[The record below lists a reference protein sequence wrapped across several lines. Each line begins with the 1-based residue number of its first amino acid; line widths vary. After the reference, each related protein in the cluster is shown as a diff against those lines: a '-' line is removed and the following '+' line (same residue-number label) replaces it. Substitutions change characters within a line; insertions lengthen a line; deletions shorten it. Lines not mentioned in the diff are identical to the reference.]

1 MRKNILFFSCL
12 FFAISFFL
20 PNITLAHK
28 VRVFAY
34 GEGNEIVGE
43 TAFSGGRKPKNADII
58 VTDAAGGKEVFSGQT
73 DENGEFRFEIPQEA
87 REGRMDLLIVV
98 KAGDGHRGEWP
109 LAAEDYLTGL
119 EDLGTEETTQEETA
133 QVDAT
138 APAAEEEAGTL
149 ESTSESA
156 QTANTGIS
164 LHQMEQLMG
173 KVVDRKLAP
182 VKHMLAQ
189 SEDHEPTLQDILG
202 GIGYILGLAGVAAY
216 FKAQQK
222 SKGGAKEC

>member
-1 MRKNILFFSCL
+1 MRKNILFFLCL

-34 GEGNEIVGE
+34 GEGDDIVGE
-43 TAFSGGRKPKNADII
+43 TAFSGGRKPKNADIF
-58 VTDAAGGKEVFSGQT
+58 VTDAASGKEVFTGQT
-73 DENGEFRFEIPQEA
+73 DEEGAFRFAIPQEA
-87 REGRMDLLIVV
+87 REGKMDLQIVV

-109 LAAEDYLTGL
+109 LAAADYLT
-119 EDLGTEETTQEETA
+119 GTEETTQEETA

-138 APAAEEEAGTL
+138 APAAEEEAGTP
-149 ESTSESA
+149 ESAPESA

-164 LHQMEQLMG
+164 LHQMEQMME

-189 SEDHEPTLQDILG
+189 SEEHGPTLQDILG

-216 FKAQQK
+216 FQAKN
-222 SKGGAKEC
+222 KGGGKKC